1 MYVCLQESGQ
11 VFTRVRFFLLQT
23 TAIGLQQTF
32 LPTRKFSCFLSIRL
46 CAWLLIRL
54 CNLSIRG
61 RVPRN
66 RNLWFI
72 YHVTEVDWTACSS
85 RWKGPSS
92 VSLKGGDW
100 LSKISVKL
108 TPSCVLAK
116 IRSRNWT
123 WLKANEPNCSKL
135 TGSRNCMVC
144 EVKQTLLTTHLG
156 VVSTVF
162 WLVLEGRH

>member
-1 MYVCLQESGQ
+1 MDK
-11 VFTRVRFFLLQT
+11 FLLGFAFSRCKPHLLDCNRLSCQRENSPVFS
-23 TAIGLQQTF
+23 AFGYARGFVYVIYERKKKQLLQNIAKYWTKCSWKSPKKQ
-32 LPTRKFSCFLSIRL
+32 KS
-46 CAWLLIRL
+46 
-54 CNLSIRG
+54 
-61 RVPRN
+61 
-66 RNLWFI
+66 FI
-72 YHVTEVDWTACSS
+72 YLSRDRSGLKKTACSS

-123 WLKANEPNCSKL
+123 WLKANEPNCSKW

-144 EVKQTLLTTHLG
+144 D
-156 VVSTVF
+156 
-162 WLVLEGRH
+162 

>member
-11 VFTRVRFFLLQT
+11 VFTRVRFFSLQT
-23 TAIGLQQTF
+23 TSVGLQQTF
-32 LPTRKFSCFLSIRL
+32 LPTRKFSCLLSIRL

-54 CNLSIRG
+54 CNLRKKKKQLLQNIANTGLSVRG

-66 RNLWFI
+66 SNLWFI
-72 YHVTEVDWTACSS
+72 YHVTDVDWKKSACSS
-85 RWKGPSS
+85 HWKGPSS
-92 VSLKGGDW
+92 VPLKGGDW

-108 TPSCVLAK
+108 TPICVLAK

-144 EVKQTLLTTHLG
+144 D
-156 VVSTVF
+156 
-162 WLVLEGRH
+162 